1 MKGLLALLAVLL
13 AASVASLPAA
23 AAPLP
28 GGCHYGAG
36 ATSSVFTA
44 QTTCAQ
50 PSGPTYQQVW
60 EGDNASP
67 TPPPPPLYVA
77 GVAGGCLGD
86 PEVCTPDVDPATPIT
101 QVTVLRA
108 LRRIDLPA
116 SRLVVQPP
124 GGKTLVNFDTL
135 FRTEAEPFTRTVR
148 LVGHRVDLEIT
159 PSSFTWRHGD
169 GTAQTTA
176 SPGRAF
182 RRGVPMEE
190 YVSHR
195 YEDAHVTMRPAV
207 DTTYSARFRVDGGP
221 WRDVDGTV
229 TISGSGVDLRVVE
242 GRPTLVGAY

>member
-1 MKGLLALLAVLL
+1 MMTWSVAALAVVLCLGWSPALADDDIRPPRSTNSGFEVGGTEGTLDSLL
-13 AASVASLPAA
+13 GPAGIEDV
-23 AAPLP
+23 
-28 GGCHYGAG
+28 GG
-36 ATSSVFTA
+36 SKP
-44 QTTCAQ
+44 
-50 PSGPTYQQVW
+50 PST
-60 EGDNASP
+60 
-67 TPPPPPLYVA
+67 PPPPLYVA